1 MADLNRQMAKVVS
14 QKVDYV
20 TVPLGANDACTPSVS
35 TMTSVAAFRRSL
47 DTALGTL
54 STSLPDAKVG
64 LISVPNIYRLWSVA
78 HTNRAAA
85 STWNAFKICQSM
97 LDVPTSTAQADVQ
110 RRARV
115 LQRVVDFNTQLAQAC
130 VAYGSNCAD
139 DGDAVFDD
147 QFTLSQISAWDYF
160 HPNTSGQAA
169 LASVSFPNAFGW

>member
-85 STWNAFKICQSM
+85 
-97 LDVPTSTAQADVQ
+97 
-110 RRARV
+110 
-115 LQRVVDFNTQLAQAC
+115 
-130 VAYGSNCAD
+130 
-139 DGDAVFDD
+139 
-147 QFTLSQISAWDYF
+147 
-160 HPNTSGQAA
+160 
-169 LASVSFPNAFGW
+169 